1 MSTPNRPAQGPQQN
15 PEQNER
21 MSALEGIKSQ
31 LASLRRAVEQPQ
43 AQSETAQATPDAT
56 AASQAM
62 DALATAFEV
71 ARRAHAG
78 AEGNAKSA
86 WLNIEQELLGSTEGV
101 PASREALVRGLE
113 DTVEQ
118 TDAAQLDLAKLAGDI
133 ADEESAVQEYL
144 DRFRLSPI
152 ERVDAALE
160 RGLDS
165 ARKNPE
171 LAPMIQKAEG
181 IFRSLGIN
189 FDDVKSFFKSMFIQ
203 RLETLP
209 FRVGLVEDA
218 RFQEQ
223 LKGLT
228 EAQRQTIAQLKVA
241 QPPRDVEGEYR
252 SAYALW
258 ISVPPAI
265 RITRPQDRPRIVFK
279 DGKPEIVA
287 PDPTAQPLQAEQA
300 STAPQQNLFGI
311 TGLNLNQPMRMEGRA
326 EFSLQVAG
334 AGTGL
339 TLGEISRGGKK
350 FRLAD
355 KNDPNTRITLSTLT
369 AKNATDPGQIEVQF
383 STGETIQ
390 LIELTNNLQRALAE
404 NTNGGDAAIEF
415 TAGARTI
422 RASSG
427 QATT

>member
-1 MSTPNRPAQGPQQN
+1 MSTPNRPSQGPQQN

-160 RGLDS
+160 RGLDR
-165 ARKNPE
+165 ARANPE
-171 LAPMIQKAEG
+171 LGPVVQKAEG

-189 FDDVKSFFKSMFIQ
+189 FDDVKSFFKSMFIA
-203 RLETLP
+203 RLEEFP

-252 SAYALW
+252 SAYSLW
-258 ISVPPAI
+258 VSVPSSV
-265 RITRPQDRPRIVFK
+265 RRPQDRPRIVFK
-279 DGKPEIVA
+279 DGKPEIIA
-287 PDPTAQPLQAEQA
+287 PDPAGPPLQAEQA
-300 STAPQQNLFGI
+300 STAAQQNLFGI

-339 TLGEISRGGKK
+339 TLGEITRGGKK

-355 KNDPNTRITLSTLT
+355 KNDPNTRITLNTLT

-427 QATT
+427 QAAT